1 MESISSLDDYL
12 QRINALHRVRTTFTN
27 NYMMVG
33 DAERLILLGRLYYI
47 REEAGTIFLSNED
60 THYRLSMHI
69 DTDKSCHLPLLD
81 KPIMTQ
87 IVYQK
92 DRKKENHLNIE
103 KQLKKSGFVKQDTS
117 VQIKLN
123 VTECKDECQKNF
135 DRLHKL
141 LQRMGFQ
148 IKVVDYTYKDKIREV
163 FLQQDMLHDWHYP
176 FQTEEEGKD
185 VFDKNG
191 WICILDKDDR
201 VLAYHSA
208 YEMNSCCYGMGFAI
222 RDEYKVK
229 YGFAPILQYY
239 RVCITK
245 QPLIYGEVLLHNTQ
259 ALALHEKMGWT
270 FTNKYVDRWL
280 KK

>member
-1 MESISSLDDYL
+1 MKRISKLDDYL
-12 QRINALHRVRTTFTN
+12 QQVDTSHRVGTSFTN

-47 REEAGTIFLSNED
+47 KNEAGVTFLSDED
-60 THYRLSMHI
+60 THYRISMHI
-69 DTDKSCHLPLLD
+69 DTDKNYRLPLLD
-81 KPIMTQ
+81 KPVMAQ

-92 DRKKENHLNIE
+92 DRKKDNHLNIE
-103 KQLKKSGFVKQDTS
+103 TQLENDGFVKQDTS
-117 VQIKLN
+117 VQVKLN
-123 VTECKDECQKNF
+123 VRERKAECQKNF
-135 DRLHKL
+135 DRLYKL
-141 LQRMGFQ
+141 LQRMGFR
-148 IKVVDYTYKDKIREV
+148 IKVVDFTYKDKIREV
-163 FLQQDMLHDWHYP
+163 FLQQNMLHDWHYP
-176 FQTEEEGKD
+176 FQTEEEMRET
-185 VFDKNG
+185 FDRNG

-208 YEMNSCCYGMGFAI
+208 YEVNSCCYGMGFAV

-245 QPLIYGEVLLHNTQ
+245 QPFIYGEVLLHNTQ
-259 ALALHEKMGWT
+259 AIALHEKMGWT